1 MILLSLILTAILER
15 IVPEGLAVI
24 GSKVELLSEFH
35 VLVGFE
41 VNVLAEAVRDCMAA
55 AAAAVAMAAVLDTAD
70 VDLSATPK
78 PSRLQA
84 VLRQRYAIRVASVVS
99 EHGVD
104 EVRCLIFEREWELRV
119 DRVQY

>member
-1 MILLSLILTAILER
+1 
-15 IVPEGLAVI
+15 LAVI

-55 AAAAVAMAAVLDTAD
+55 AAAAVAMAAVLDIAD

-104 EVRCLIFEREWELRV
+104 EMRCLIFEREWELRV
-119 DRVQY
+119 DRVRVQY

>member
-1 MILLSLILTAILER
+1 
-15 IVPEGLAVI
+15 LAVI

-55 AAAAVAMAAVLDTAD
+55 AAAAVVAMAAVLDTAD